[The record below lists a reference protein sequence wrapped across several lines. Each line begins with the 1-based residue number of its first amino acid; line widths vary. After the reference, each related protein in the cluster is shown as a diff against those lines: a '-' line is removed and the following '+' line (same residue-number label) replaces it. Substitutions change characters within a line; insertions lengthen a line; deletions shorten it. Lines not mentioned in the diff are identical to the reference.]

1 MARWT
6 GKPNTE
12 DVLDQAELWKT
23 RCLAGSGSVFTDA
36 QIWTPAN
43 VSSLKKL
50 FVDNPILGDQSF
62 YEKLNLQ
69 LKDAEPDVCKLA
81 AEALWLLLLFV
92 SKDAFGFETK
102 ASRIREI
109 WELSGEEFPETSAL
123 NEAAMCGL
131 ANPGTAFL
139 TRIWA
144 EFGYVLEVVYAWK
157 EPGAVA
163 AASLLQERPWQF
175 CEWLTA

>member
-6 GKPNTE
+6 GKPHTK
-12 DVLDQAELWKT
+12 DVLEYAELWKT

-92 SKDAFGFETK
+92 SKDSFGVETK
-102 ASRIREI
+102 IGRLHEI
-109 WELSGEEFPETSAL
+109 WALSGGELPVTSAL
-123 NEAAMCGL
+123 NEAAMSGL
-131 ANPGTAFL
+131 
-139 TRIWA
+139 
-144 EFGYVLEVVYAWK
+144 
-157 EPGAVA
+157 
-163 AASLLQERPWQF
+163 
-175 CEWLTA
+175 